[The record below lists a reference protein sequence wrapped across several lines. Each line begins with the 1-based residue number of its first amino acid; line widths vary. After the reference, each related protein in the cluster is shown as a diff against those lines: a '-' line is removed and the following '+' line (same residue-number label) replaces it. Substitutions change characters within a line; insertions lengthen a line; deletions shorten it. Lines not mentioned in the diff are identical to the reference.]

1 MSGAIRKTWDLAA
14 LFVVLNVISLLGVAA
29 YLVGTGALTAETGR
43 RVLAALRGESAAKL
57 MQAAPPPVVL
67 PKGLFARTDQVD
79 NADAEAQMDIEILQR
94 EAERVKVELD
104 QRLVLSNSILLKVK
118 TEREEFKAEREAAV
132 RRDEQTRNLVRD
144 EGFEKQIAIFEALSP
159 KVAVQ
164 HLISMNNPEEAA
176 KVLTALDAD
185 RARKIVEAAKR
196 GSEMSQMQ
204 AILQRIRE
212 VGAKSPPKDRE
223 FLGAV
228 EPGGAATP

>member
-1 MSGAIRKTWDLAA
+1 
-14 LFVVLNVISLLGVAA
+14 
-29 YLVGTGALTAETGR
+29 
-43 RVLAALRGESAAKL
+43 
-57 MQAAPPPVVL
+57 
-67 PKGLFARTDQVD
+67 
-79 NADAEAQMDIEILQR
+79 MDIEILQR

-223 FLGAV
+223 FLGARRTRWRCDTV
-228 EPGGAATP
+228 NTATCKGIRNGKGRRTEVAGR